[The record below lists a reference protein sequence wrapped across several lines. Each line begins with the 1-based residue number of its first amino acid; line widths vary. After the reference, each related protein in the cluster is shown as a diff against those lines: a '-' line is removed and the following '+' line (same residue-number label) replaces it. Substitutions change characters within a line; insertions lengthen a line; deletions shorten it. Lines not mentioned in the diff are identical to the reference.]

1 MKQPRVL
8 GFNNRKWLKKV
19 QQELSIIEK
28 NLPDMIYGQ
37 VYEDRM
43 DLLRDVILGENL
55 KWIVNSQIT

>member
-8 GFNNRKWLKKV
+8 GFNDRKWLKKV

-43 DLLRDVILGENL
+43 DLLRAVILGASL

>member
-8 GFNNRKWLKKV
+8 GFNDRKWLKKV

-43 DLLRDVILGENL
+43 DLLRAVILGARGSAYQE
-55 KWIVNSQIT
+55 SR